1 MTVLVTGGTGYIGSH
16 TCIELLNA
24 NHDIVVLDNL
34 SNSNRVVLER
44 MEKIAQTKITFEN
57 ADLRDHAALEQVFK
71 KHKISAVIHFA
82 GLKSVNE
89 SISEPID
96 YYDNNISGTIILCK
110 VMQKFS
116 VKKFIFSSSAVVYGN
131 PETVPIKEDFPLSTS
146 NPYGQSKLMTEQ
158 ILNDIFISDNSW
170 QIALLRYFNPVGA
183 HKSGLIGEAPGG
195 TPNNLMPYISQVAVG
210 KLDKLHVFG
219 GDYDTPD
226 GTCIRDFIHV
236 VDLAKGHVK
245 ALNYFEQNKNKDVL
259 TLNLGTGIGYSVLE
273 LINTFQK
280 VTDHNIAYD
289 IVARRPGDI
298 VISYASPELAEKT
311 ISWKAEENLEDM
323 CRDTWRWQSQN
334 PSGYEAT

>member
-1 MTVLVTGGTGYIGSH
+1 MAILITGGVGYIGTH
-16 TCIELLNA
+16 TSVELIESGYEIIL
-24 NHDIVVLDNL
+24 VDNL
-34 SNSNRVVLER
+34 SNSSAVALKRVEQITGG
-44 MEKIAQTKITFEN
+44 KIHFIN
-57 ADLRDHAALEQVFK
+57 ADIRNYNDLR
-71 KHKISAVIHFA
+71 KIFEKNNIEGVIHFA

-89 SISEPID
+89 SIGEPIE
-96 YYDNNISGTIILCK
+96 YYDNNIAGTINLCK
-110 VMQKFS
+110 VMNKFN

-131 PETVPIKEDFPLSTS
+131 PKTVPIKENFPISTS

-158 ILNDIFISDNSW
+158 ILSDIFTSDNDW

-195 TPNNLMPYISQVAVG
+195 IPGNLMPYISQVAAG

-245 ALNYFEQNKNKDVL
+245 ALDYFKNKKKGEIL
-259 TLNLGTGIGYSVLE
+259 KLNLGTGKGYSVLE
-273 LINTFQK
+273 LINTFQH
-280 VTDHNIAYD
+280 VTGINISYD

-311 ISWKAEENLEDM
+311 ISWKAEESIENM

-334 PSGYEAT
+334 PAGYEKN